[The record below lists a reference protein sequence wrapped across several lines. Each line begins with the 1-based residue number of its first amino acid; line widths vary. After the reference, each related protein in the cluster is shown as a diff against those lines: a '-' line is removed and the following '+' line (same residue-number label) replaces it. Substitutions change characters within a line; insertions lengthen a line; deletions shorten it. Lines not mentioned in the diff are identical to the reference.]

1 MESNGENKKVERQ
14 SSSFRLRSPSL
25 NALRLQRI
33 FDLFDKNG
41 DGLITL
47 DELSQALSR
56 LGLDADLSD
65 LKSTVESYIQPGNTG
80 LDFDDFTSLHK
91 TLDESFFGGAG
102 DCYESSPDSAAAEE
116 ADLAE
121 AFKVFD
127 ENGDGFISA
136 RELQAVLK
144 KLGLPEGSEMERVE
158 KMIVSVDR
166 NQDGRVDFSEFKN
179 MMRIVLIVLEDLAE
193 SMGRLRLV
201 HVESM
206 VLLITLD
213 PPNSAAYGVAKQH
226 LQFREIVAWDVAAAL
241 QGLLN
246 QEQCIRLQV
255 TA

>member
-1 MESNGENKKVERQ
+1 MAMAQGRRRKNTMESNGENDKKVERQ

-41 DGLITL
+41 DGFITV
-47 DELSQALSR
+47 DELNQALSR
-56 LGLDADLSD
+56 LGLDADLSVSD

-80 LDFDDFTSLHK
+80 LDFDDFSSLHK

-102 DCYESSPDSAAAEE
+102 DCGESSPDSAAAAEE

-158 KMIVSVDR
+158 KMIDSVDR
-166 NQDGRVDFSEFKN
+166 NQDGRVDFFEFKN
-179 MMRIVLIVLEDLAE
+179 MMRTVVVP
-193 SMGRLRLV
+193 S
-201 HVESM
+201 
-206 VLLITLD
+206 
-213 PPNSAAYGVAKQH
+213 
-226 LQFREIVAWDVAAAL
+226 
-241 QGLLN
+241 
-246 QEQCIRLQV
+246 
-255 TA
+255 

>member
-41 DGLITL
+41 DGFITVE
-47 DELSQALSR
+47 ELSQALSR

-80 LDFDDFTSLHK
+80 LNFDDFSSLHK
-91 TLDESFFGGAG
+91 TLDDSFFGGAAAG
-102 DCYESSPDSAAAEE
+102 ECDESSPDSAAAAEE
-116 ADLAE
+116 SDLVE

-144 KLGLPEGSEMERVE
+144 KLGLPEGGEMERVE

-166 NQDGRVDFSEFKN
+166 NQDGRVDFFEFKN
-179 MMRIVLIVLEDLAE
+179 MMRTVVIP
-193 SMGRLRLV
+193 S
-201 HVESM
+201 
-206 VLLITLD
+206 
-213 PPNSAAYGVAKQH
+213 
-226 LQFREIVAWDVAAAL
+226 
-241 QGLLN
+241 
-246 QEQCIRLQV
+246 
-255 TA
+255 

>member
-1 MESNGENKKVERQ
+1 MESNGENDKKVERQ

-41 DGLITL
+41 DGFITV
-47 DELSQALSR
+47 DELNQALSR
-56 LGLDADLSD
+56 LGLDADLSVSD

-80 LDFDDFTSLHK
+80 LDFDDFSSLHK

-102 DCYESSPDSAAAEE
+102 ECGESSPDLAAAAEE

-158 KMIVSVDR
+158 KMIDSVDR
-166 NQDGRVDFSEFKN
+166 NQDGRVDFFEFKN
-179 MMRIVLIVLEDLAE
+179 MMRTVVVP
-193 SMGRLRLV
+193 S
-201 HVESM
+201 
-206 VLLITLD
+206 
-213 PPNSAAYGVAKQH
+213 
-226 LQFREIVAWDVAAAL
+226 
-241 QGLLN
+241 
-246 QEQCIRLQV
+246 
-255 TA
+255 

>member
-41 DGLITL
+41 DGFITL
-47 DELSQALSR
+47 EELNQALSR

-102 DCYESSPDSAAAEE
+102 DCDESSPESAEE
-116 ADLAE
+116 ADLVE

-179 MMRIVLIVLEDLAE
+179 MMRIVALAE
-193 SMGRLRLV
+193 SMGRLYYLV

-206 VLLITLD
+206 GIIAEKLITLD
-213 PPNSAAYGVAKQH
+213 LPNSAAYV
-226 LQFREIVAWDVAAAL
+226 
-241 QGLLN
+241 LLN
-246 QEQCIRLQV
+246 NTYSSVR
-255 TA
+255 

>member
-41 DGLITL
+41 DGFITL

-65 LKSTVESYIQPGNTG
+65 LKSTVESYIQPENAG
-80 LDFDDFTSLHK
+80 LNFDDFTSLHK

-179 MMRIVLIVLEDLAE
+179 MMRIVVIP
-193 SMGRLRLV
+193 S
-201 HVESM
+201 
-206 VLLITLD
+206 
-213 PPNSAAYGVAKQH
+213 
-226 LQFREIVAWDVAAAL
+226 
-241 QGLLN
+241 
-246 QEQCIRLQV
+246 
-255 TA
+255 

>member
-80 LDFDDFTSLHK
+80 LNFEDFSSLHK
-91 TLDESFFGGAG
+91 TLDDCFFAG
-102 DCYESSPDSAAAEE
+102 DDDLSSPAAADES
-116 ADLAE
+116 DLAE

-127 ENGDGFISA
+127 ENGDGFICA

-144 KLGLPEGSEMERVE
+144 KLGLPEGGEMERVE
-158 KMIVSVDR
+158 RMIISVDR
-166 NQDGRVDFSEFKN
+166 NKDGRVDFFEFKN
-179 MMRIVLIVLEDLAE
+179 MMRTV
-193 SMGRLRLV
+193 
-201 HVESM
+201 
-206 VLLITLD
+206 
-213 PPNSAAYGVAKQH
+213 KQ
-226 LQFREIVAWDVAAAL
+226 IS
-241 QGLLN
+241 
-246 QEQCIRLQV
+246 
-255 TA
+255 

>member
-1 MESNGENKKVERQ
+1 MESNGENNKVERQ

-41 DGLITL
+41 DGFITL
-47 DELSQALSR
+47 DELNQALSR

-102 DCYESSPDSAAAEE
+102 DCDESSPESAEE
-116 ADLAE
+116 ADLVE

-179 MMRIVLIVLEDLAE
+179 MMRIVVIP
-193 SMGRLRLV
+193 S
-201 HVESM
+201 S
-206 VLLITLD
+206 
-213 PPNSAAYGVAKQH
+213 
-226 LQFREIVAWDVAAAL
+226 
-241 QGLLN
+241 
-246 QEQCIRLQV
+246 
-255 TA
+255 